1 LEFALYF
8 ILILLGWFIA
18 LSYYRSSVPAKW
30 AISLAPFVLFGLS
43 RVVNAVSPGIIFE
56 LLATI
61 RREYLVTAWSAAG
74 SILAFSV
81 ILAGLVYL
89 LIRRAPLKD

>member
-1 LEFALYF
+1 LPPQH
-8 ILILLGWFIA
+8 LISAIPNTRPG
-18 LSYYRSSVPAKW
+18 SRCCPSGPAKW

-43 RVVNAVSPGIIFE
+43 RVVNAVSPGVIFE

-81 ILAGLVYL
+81 ILIGLVYL